1 MNRLYDY
8 KLAYYEFKH
17 TVGLIEIFRKKT
29 LKSII
34 STF

>member
-8 KLAYYEFKH
+8 KLAYYEFKY
-17 TVGLIEIFRKKT
+17 TVRLIEIFRKKM
-29 LKSII
+29 LKSIV